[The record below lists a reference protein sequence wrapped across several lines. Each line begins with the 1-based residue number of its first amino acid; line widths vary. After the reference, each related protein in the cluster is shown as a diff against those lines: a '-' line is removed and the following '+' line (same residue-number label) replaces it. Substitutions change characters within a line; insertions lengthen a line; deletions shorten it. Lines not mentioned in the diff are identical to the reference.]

1 MADKDVLK
9 MPTMQEY
16 AIGLVGAA
24 AGSGVLKRGIA
35 SKGKKS
41 AGSLVA
47 ASAGSKAMKKAFKG
61 AK

>member
-24 AGSGVLKRGIA
+24 AGSGILKRGIA
-35 SKGKKS
+35 SKGKKG

-47 ASAGSKAMKKAFKG
+47 ASAGSRALKKSLKR
-61 AK
+61 K